1 MSSSSIMLLAFL
13 ALQSATLRA
22 FNGDAIVCLTR
33 ERNFRGINFALT
45 RIRYLFKYDEF
56 REFLMNQ
63 YLLSIAIFDR
73 TDSNFSALCVPYES
87 IV

>member
-1 MSSSSIMLLAFL
+1 MLLAFL
-13 ALQSATLRA
+13 ALQRATLRA
-22 FNGDAIVCLTR
+22 FNGDAIACLTR

-45 RIRYLFKYDEF
+45 RIRYFKYGEF

-63 YLLSIAIFDR
+63 YLLSIVIFDR